1 MLRFLSYATL
11 SQLAIIA
18 SQLVLLPLQIHS
30 WGHDIVALWL
40 STLALTGIL
49 NVSDLGLRNAGF
61 AALAANAP
69 PERFSTLWTI
79 MRGHMALATLAV
91 LAVVA
96 AWLAPRAGAEGSL
109 FLFVLALAA
118 TAEVFLGLRVTF
130 MEAKGLIAPAEAL
143 FFAMAGSRVVI
154 AAALIG
160 FFNAGPLLIS
170 LVWLLSAVGAVCAQS
185 LFRFVR
191 ETSPAF
197 GNWKL
202 VDVATAYRDAA
213 WSAATPL
220 VQWAQV
226 QAPVIALS
234 VFAAPALVSSFVAI
248 RALFGTMRSI
258 LQHVSRLA
266 SIKFGDWAREKGEGR
281 ANALL
286 LLVGAFAAWIAL
298 GFGLALF
305 AESFTI
311 TGKLFDLPR
320 DNNVR
325 IIAFAVTF
333 STILSVHSLFTLSLA
348 RFGRFA
354 LTGIANYAY
363 FGVIALTCLLAATLG
378 SMPVLLGG
386 LVFADAGLLLLV
398 VGVTMRREKEPAQQ
412 RARMTFFL
420 AVASCLAVATVCWR
434 LFMSLEVHE
443 NYWRLAAAEAMACAI
458 WLLVGGLLWLRAGS
472 ALRGLLAPAAAVP

>member
-1 MLRFLSYATL
+1 MLRFLSFATL

-18 SQLVLLPLQIHS
+18 SQLVLLPLQIHV

-79 MRGHMALATLAV
+79 MRGHMGLATLAV

-143 FFAMAGSRVVI
+143 FFAMAASRVVI
-154 AAALIG
+154 AGVLIA
-160 FFNAGPLLIS
+160 FFNAGPLLVSI
-170 LVWLLSAVGAVCAQS
+170 VWLLSAVCAVCAQS
-185 LFRFVR
+185 FFRFVR

-202 VDVATAYRDAA
+202 EDVAAAYRDAA

-220 VQWAQV
+220 VQWAQL

-258 LQHVSRLA
+258 LQDR
-266 SIKFGDWAREKGEGR
+266 K
-281 ANALL
+281 
-286 LLVGAFAAWIAL
+286 
-298 GFGLALF
+298 
-305 AESFTI
+305 
-311 TGKLFDLPR
+311 
-320 DNNVR
+320 
-325 IIAFAVTF
+325 
-333 STILSVHSLFTLSLA
+333 SV
-348 RFGRFA
+348 
-354 LTGIANYAY
+354 
-363 FGVIALTCLLAATLG
+363 V
-378 SMPVLLGG
+378 
-386 LVFADAGLLLLV
+386 
-398 VGVTMRREKEPAQQ
+398 
-412 RARMTFFL
+412 
-420 AVASCLAVATVCWR
+420 
-434 LFMSLEVHE
+434 
-443 NYWRLAAAEAMACAI
+443 
-458 WLLVGGLLWLRAGS
+458 
-472 ALRGLLAPAAAVP
+472 